1 MFDDLSLSPSMVN
14 GVEGLTGSLANGVPR
29 GNPTILAATSGK
41 AHTYG
46 EILSPEAVAKI
57 ANEFYSEGVTVLTDS
72 PKRALLAP
80 TVGFHQPD
88 SQLSQLPFSDETL
101 KDLERWINLQT
112 THGDSQGWRRSH
124 STELQSVPSLAA
136 PSAFNVQA
144 IRQDFPILNQTVHGK
159 PLIWFDN
166 AATTQKPQSVIDAL
180 SHFFEKDNSNVH
192 RGAHILAQRSTDA
205 YEGARTKVQGFLG
218 AASPREIIF
227 ARGATEA
234 INLVAQTY
242 GKKHVGTGD
251 EVLVT
256 TFEHHSNI
264 VPWQFLCKEKGAVLR
279 AAPINDNGEILLEE
293 YERLLSSRT
302 KIVAITHVSNA
313 LGTVLPIETMIKMA
327 HQHGARVL
335 VDGAQ
340 AVAHFPV
347 NVQTLDC
354 DFYVFSG
361 HKLFAPTGIGAL
373 YGKLALLEDMP
384 PWQGGGSMINK
395 VTFDSTTFAQIPYKF
410 EAGTGNIGAAVGLG
424 AAIDYLRQIGLEVAA
439 VYEKSLTDYA
449 SQALSTIPGLR
460 QIGTAANKVS
470 VLSFIL
476 DKIQTEDMGKFLDQE
491 GIAVRA
497 GHHCAQP
504 SLRHFGLASTVRPS
518 LAFYNTHAEV
528 DTLVA
533 AIWKAKR
540 TLSA

>member
-1 MFDDLSLSPSMVN
+1 VFGDLS
-14 GVEGLTGSLANGVPR
+14 A
-29 GNPTILAATSGK
+29 PTHSDVF
-41 AHTYG
+41 
-46 EILSPEAVAKI
+46 SSEAVAKI
-57 ANEFYSEGVTVLTDS
+57 ANEFYSEGVT
-72 PKRALLAP
+72 ALLEKPKNAHAP

-88 SQLSQLPFSDETL
+88 SQLSQLPFSEEAL
-101 KDLERWINLQT
+101 KDLERWINSKVVYGSSQT
-112 THGDSQGWRRSH
+112 WRRS
-124 STELQSVPSLAA
+124 SATELQTS
-136 PSAFNVQA
+136 PSADSSIFDVQT
-144 IRQDFPILNQTVHGK
+144 IRRDFPILHQTVHGK

-180 SHFFEKDNSNVH
+180 SCFFEKDNSNVH
-192 RGAHILAQRSTDA
+192 RGAHMLAQRSTDA
-205 YEGARTKVQGFLG
+205 YEGARTKVQAFLG
-218 AASPREIIF
+218 AASPREIVF
-227 ARGATEA
+227 VRGATEA

-242 GKKHVGTGD
+242 GKKYVGARD

-256 TFEHHSNI
+256 VLEHHSNI
-264 VPWQFLCKEKGAVLR
+264 VPWQFLCKEKGAILR
-279 AAPINDNGEILLEE
+279 AAPINDKGEILLDE

-313 LGTVLPIETMIKMA
+313 LGTVLPIEIMIKMA
-327 HQHGARVL
+327 HRHGARVL

-347 NVQTLDC
+347 NVQSLGC

-384 PWQGGGSMINK
+384 PWQSGGNMIDQ
-395 VTFDSTTFAQIPYKF
+395 VTFADTSFAQVPYKF

-424 AAIDYLRQIGLEVAA
+424 AAIDYLQQIGFEAA
-439 VYEKSLTDYA
+439 ATYEKSLTDYA
-449 SQALSTIPGLR
+449 SQALSEIPGLR
-460 QIGTAANKVS
+460 QIGTATNKVG
-470 VLSFIL
+470 VLSFVL
-476 DKIQTEDMGKFLDQE
+476 DNVKTEDIGNFLDQE

-504 SLRHFGLASTVRPS
+504 SLRHFELASTVRPS

-528 DTLVA
+528 DALVA

-540 TLSA
+540 TIFA